1 MKQLL
6 FLISFIVVGNLFAQN
21 NQRKCSSDEKL
32 QELFL
37 SHPELVEINKNQNK
51 RLAQANNINK
61 AGIIT
66 IPVVIHIIYKNSSQ
80 NISNAQVFS
89 QINALNK
96 DFRRL
101 NTDANLTPNVFSA
114 VDAEIEFCLATV
126 DPNGNPTN
134 GITRRPTTV
143 SAIGN
148 TNNYYKTSNGGSDIW
163 NRDQY
168 MNIWVCEIGN
178 GDLGFTYPPGIAP
191 ADQDGIVID
200 YENFG
205 TTPYSS
211 FPYNK
216 GRTTTHEVGHWLGLL
231 HLWGSGGG
239 GCSSDDLVNDTPNQF
254 GPNYGC
260 PAHPSTSCTNS
271 GDMFM
276 NYMDYT
282 DDNCM
287 NAFTLGQKSRII
299 NAINQLRA
307 PILNSVACGG
317 VGLEENNLSHYFK
330 IFPTYCENEI
340 NIEYSKSDKYSYEII
355 NLEGKKVVVRQN
367 IHQTTVVDVSTLNN
381 GIYFLKILSNR
392 QQLIQKFVKVNALK

>member
-6 FLISFIVVGNLFAQN
+6 FLIGFLIFGHLSAQN
-21 NQRKCSSDEKL
+21 KQRKCSSDEKL

-37 SHPELVEINKNQNK
+37 SHPELIETYQLQNKN
-51 RLAQANNINK
+51 LAQPNSIQK

-66 IPVVIHIIYKNSSQ
+66 IPVVVHIIYKNSAQ
-80 NISNAQVFS
+80 NISDAQVHS
-89 QINALNK
+89 QINAINQ

-101 NTDANLTPNVFSA
+101 NLDANLTPNVFSA
-114 VDAEIEFCLATV
+114 VDAEIEFCLAAV
-126 DPNGNPTN
+126 DPNGMPTT

-148 TNNYYKTSNGGSDIW
+148 TNNYYKTSNGGTDIW
-163 NRDQY
+163 DRDKY

-191 ADQDGIVID
+191 ANQDGIVID

-205 TTPYSS
+205 TSPYTA

-260 PAHPSTSCTNS
+260 PSHPSKSCANN

-287 NAFTLGQKSRII
+287 NAFTLGQKNRMI

-307 PILNSVACGG
+307 SILTSTACGN
-317 VGLEENNLSHYFK
+317 VGINENSLSNNFE
-330 IFPTYCENEI
+330 IFPTFCDYNITIIPSNTDKFAFEI
-340 NIEYSKSDKYSYEII
+340 FS
-355 NLEGKKVVVRQN
+355 LEGKRLLFQDQLFQSTN
-367 IHQTTVVDVSTLNN
+367 IDISNLKN
-381 GIYFLKILSNR
+381 GIYYIKIISNH
-392 QQLIQKFVKVNALK
+392 QQMVQKFVKVNASK